1 MRWHSIIISETRKKR
16 WTEKSPIV
24 KSLQKI
30 VKINDRPLKPLAA
43 VFFHFLT
50 LGFNPESH
58 IVSLLRCP
66 VDTLMT
72 SITTYLSIFL
82 LSPLQPPPQDW
93 PCQRGWRILNSLV
106 FKSLQSL
113 QLIWP
118 LQIWPQMKKHQ
129 LSFLHFFFSLFS
141 FTPDGKGDAATE
153 ALVWHGKMVNRSNW
167 SWIPRATNL
176 DGRRQ

>member
-1 MRWHSIIISETRKKR
+1 VRWHSIIISETRKKR

-66 VDTLMT
+66 VDTLMS
-72 SITTYLSIFL
+72 SITTYLSIFFFCC
-82 LSPLQPPPQDW
+82 PLYNFPLETGLVSEGDEFWTRWSSKALKAFNLFDPFKYGH
-93 PCQRGWRILNSLV
+93 RWRSISLV
-106 FKSLQSL
+106 SF
-113 QLIWP
+113 IF
-118 LQIWPQMKKHQ
+118 
-129 LSFLHFFFSLFS
+129 SFLYFHSL
-141 FTPDGKGDAATE
+141 
-153 ALVWHGKMVNRSNW
+153 LMVKE
-167 SWIPRATNL
+167 T
-176 DGRRQ
+176 RQLKPWF